1 MKKNLLSIFLMI
13 NLLLG
18 TQISSFNK
26 SELKEFKN
34 MDKIY
39 KYNLFKDYNIIQGK
53 IFYKQKRSTLNA
65 KIDKVN
71 LLLSFN

>member
-1 MKKNLLSIFLMI
+1 
-13 NLLLG
+13 
-18 TQISSFNK
+18 
-26 SELKEFKN
+26 